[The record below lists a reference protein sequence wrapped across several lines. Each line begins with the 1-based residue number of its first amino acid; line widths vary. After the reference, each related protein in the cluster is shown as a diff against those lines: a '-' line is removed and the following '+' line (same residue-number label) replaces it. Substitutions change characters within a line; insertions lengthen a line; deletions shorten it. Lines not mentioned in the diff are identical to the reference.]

1 MPTLMVL
8 RQGVMLYNSPG
19 ALPQHS
25 LEDLVSK
32 ALELDMYQVRS
43 EIAAQ
48 EENNS

>member
-1 MPTLMVL
+1 MLF

-19 ALPQHS
+19 AMPQHS

-32 ALELDMYQVRS
+32 ALELDMDEVRA

-48 EENNS
+48 EQADS